1 VPFDLSQGITFAFNG
16 VTYTATQIAVSR
28 GRAEFDVSSTDI
40 AKGQQRRLRLGKVN
54 EVSIKVDFMG
64 TVTPMV
70 TATATFAVTGTDL
83 GAADFTG
90 KKAICTGLSIT
101 GNAGEL
107 IRGSAT
113 FKVSED

>member
-1 VPFDLSQGITFAFNG
+1 MAFELSQGITFSFNS
-16 VTYTATQIAVSR
+16 VPYTATQIAVSR
-28 GRAEFDVSSTDI
+28 ARNEFDVSSTDLQ
-40 AKGQQRRLRLGKVN
+40 KGEQRRLRLGKVN
-54 EVSIKVDFMG
+54 EVSIKVDFLG

-70 TATATFAVTGTDL
+70 TATAAFTLLGTDL
-83 GAADFTG
+83 GANDFAG